1 MTNANLQDRNVS
13 PHPQP
18 IDGYREYQLLHGIQ
32 EEIEFLPG
40 TTIRIWYTHL
50 STSFPPHWHNALE
63 IVEGEHEHYTVEAEG
78 NVYQVSAGDILLM
91 PGGITHTLAP
101 SPLCNG
107 FVFLINLDFLSHIKS
122 ASRVLPLLSH
132 PLLITEKDNPTL
144 HLSISSLLRQIRMD
158 YFGSNELREL
168 LVYSNVL
175 VMMEQLIHD
184 KYQIEGPAHSRS
196 YKRQEYNDRFTDVVN
211 YINHNYTEDLTVE
224 ETARK
229 FGLSKFY
236 FSRLFQQYI
245 RYTFSDYLAFRRLK
259 AAEQLL
265 AEPDLS
271 ITDVAFRAGFTNLS
285 TFSRVF
291 RKYKNCTPTEYRHAH
306 TKVTLHGHRV

>member
-1 MTNANLQDRNVS
+1 
-13 PHPQP
+13 
-18 IDGYREYQLLHGIQ
+18 
-32 EEIEFLPG
+32 
-40 TTIRIWYTHL
+40 
-50 STSFPPHWHNALE
+50 
-63 IVEGEHEHYTVEAEG
+63 
-78 NVYQVSAGDILLM
+78 M
-91 PGGITHTLAP
+91 PGGITHTLTP
-101 SPLCNG
+101 SQLCNG
-107 FVFLINLDFLSHIKS
+107 FVYLINLDFLTYIKS

-132 PLLITEKDNPTL
+132 PLLITEKDNPAL
-144 HLSISSLLRQIRMD
+144 HLSVGALLRQIRMD
-158 YFGSNELREL
+158 YFSGNDLREL
-168 LVYSNVL
+168 LVYSNIL

-184 KYQIEGPAHSRS
+184 RYHNEGTAHSRS

-224 ETARK
+224 ETAKK

-265 AEPDLS
+265 AEPELS

-291 RKYKNCTPTEYRHAH
+291 RKYKNCTPTEYRQAH
-306 TKVTLHGHRV
+306 TKVSLHNHRA